1 MWITTAAL
9 SGDTNPW
16 ALLALRFT
24 SFQKDS
30 VLQQRIWDHRFLAV
44 SIAESINFFASDRPY
59 SGQQPCGQSIHLR
72 SPYQERKRRVNGMTR
87 STMVRSSAPVCS
99 WPFGPTP
106 TCRRRIADTL
116 RRGPVG
122 PVHDGFRNHDVF
134 FAFQEDVQS
143 FWALFKLLQDASG
156 LFRCSNAHEQA
167 NMCPQQCPRW
177 CHLPVS
183 SKAREASRR
192 YLAPAAAEP
201 KS

>member
-1 MWITTAAL
+1 MRETTAAL

-116 RRGPVG
+116 RRGPGG
-122 PVHDGFRNHDVF
+122 PKTEVFCFPRRCPILPGHVSSCFSYVLDVTTRMFNKPTTPPHKCPLCAPFRLF
-134 FAFQEDVQS
+134 F
-143 FWALFKLLQDASG
+143 
-156 LFRCSNAHEQA
+156 
-167 NMCPQQCPRW
+167 PP
-177 CHLPVS
+177 PVS
-183 SKAREASRR
+183 LQGAGG
-192 YLAPAAAEP
+192 
-201 KS
+201 